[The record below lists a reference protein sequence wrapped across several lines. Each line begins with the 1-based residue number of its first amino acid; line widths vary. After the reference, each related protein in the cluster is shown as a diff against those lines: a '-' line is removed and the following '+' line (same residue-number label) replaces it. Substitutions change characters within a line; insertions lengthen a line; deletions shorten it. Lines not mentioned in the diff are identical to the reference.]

1 MEPRSI
7 TIIGAGRVGGAFA
20 LALARAG
27 HRVDAVVARDRDFA
41 RDVGSSNLVDWSDNF
56 AIGSDIVFIA
66 TRDAEIAAAASLVA
80 ERLNNSKPIV
90 FHTSGALSS
99 EILSE
104 LRDLGCSIGSLHPLV
119 SISDPKTGAQS
130 FSGAYFCLEGDGK
143 AVAAGNEIVAALG
156 GISFSVPTD
165 SKSLYHASAVV
176 ACGHLVALVDVALEM
191 LAACGLP
198 EEHAKEVLMPLI
210 RSTVE
215 NLSKQKPQTALTG
228 PFARAD
234 VDTVE
239 RHLAA
244 FDGRTSEIAREIYLD
259 LAVRSLDLAAKN
271 GIGGAR
277 ADKLREMILLAKSDL
292 KC

>member
-198 EEHAKEVLMPLI
+198 EERAKEVLMPLI

-244 FDGRTSEIAREIYLD
+244 FDGRTSEIAKEIYLD

>member
-66 TRDAEIAAAASLVA
+66 TRDAEIAAAAGLVA

-244 FDGRTSEIAREIYLD
+244 FDGRTSEIAKEIYLD